1 MKKLL
6 LLFLLSLGFISSTQ
20 ASDKLEMLRL
30 GDSFIECYGSI
41 YLLAEKESN
50 FEYKNMLIDN
60 FSNYSQA
67 LKVAYY
73 VAGLNEDERSYRIE
87 AKLGNWYKKYQ
98 MLKKDDPQVLLR
110 TASNCAERDGDIQVL
125 IDMLESA
132 NFGF

>member
-1 MKKLL
+1 MKKILL
-6 LLFLLSLGFISSTQ
+6 LLLLSLGLIGSTQ

-41 YLLAEKESN
+41 YLLAENESN
-50 FEYKNMLIDN
+50 FENKNMLIDT

-67 LKVAYY
+67 LRSAYY
-73 VAGLNEDERSYRIE
+73 VAGLNEDERNYRVGAQIE
-87 AKLGNWYKKYQ
+87 NWFKKYQ
-98 MLKKDDPQVLLR
+98 MLKKDDPHVLLR
-110 TASNCAERDGDIQVL
+110 TARNCGERDGDIQVL

>member
-1 MKKLL
+1 
-6 LLFLLSLGFISSTQ
+6 
-20 ASDKLEMLRL
+20 MLRL

-41 YLLAEKESN
+41 FLLAEKESN

-67 LKVAYY
+67 LNVAYY
-73 VAGLNEDERSYRIE
+73 AAGLNEDERSYRIE
-87 AKLGNWYKKYQ
+87 VKLGNWYKKYQ

-110 TASNCAERDGDIQVL
+110 TAKNCAVRDGDIQVL

-132 NFGF
+132 YFGF